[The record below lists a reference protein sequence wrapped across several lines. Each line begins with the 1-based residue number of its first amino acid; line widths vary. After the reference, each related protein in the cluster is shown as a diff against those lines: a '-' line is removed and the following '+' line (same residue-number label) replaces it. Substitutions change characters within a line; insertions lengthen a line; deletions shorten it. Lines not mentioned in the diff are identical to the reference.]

1 MGLWL
6 WVRRCCSY
14 WRPQVLER
22 RRTSHHPLLRV
33 VEVRGRRRLD
43 GRGVNHSGGGLAA
56 VLAGAFER
64 IELGRVD
71 SLLMLGFGAGSAIE
85 ILRRR
90 HALDP
95 RVTAVEIDPEVV
107 ELARTWFGYARDER
121 VEFVVADAAQWV
133 REERGAYALVVVDAF
148 IEDRVPRAL
157 QTDEFAA
164 AVARCVAP
172 DGWLLFN
179 CMVDDAQRR
188 TDARCV
194 ERALYTTLGEVQRLD
209 VQGNRVFAWKR
220 ARDR

>member
-1 MGLWL
+1 M
-6 WVRRCCSY
+6 RRCSSY

-22 RRTSHHPLLRV
+22 RSTSHHPLLSV

-43 GRGVNHSGGGLAA
+43 GRSVNHSRGGLAD

-64 IELGRVD
+64 IELGRVE

-85 ILRRR
+85 ILRRQ

-107 ELARTWFGYARDER
+107 EIARRWFGYARDTR
-121 VEFVVADAAQWV
+121 VEFVVADAASWV
-133 REERGAYALVVVDAF
+133 REARAPHELVVVDAF
-148 IEDRVPRAL
+148 IEDRVPPSM
-157 QTDEFAA
+157 QTEAFAA
-164 AVARCVAP
+164 DVARCVAP
-172 DGWLLFN
+172 GGWLLFN
-179 CMVDDAQRR
+179 CMVDDPQRR

-194 ERALYTTLGEVQRLD
+194 ERALYTALGEVQRID
-209 VQGNRVFAWKR
+209 VHGNRVFAWKR